1 MRSVLDSTVIRQG
14 CACRGALGQPS
25 CCSCA
30 AHAPMGSVLD
40 GNGLL
45 NTAIGTGP
53 SGCTCCSTYAWDHA
67 ARTQRTVVRQ
77 CDHAVLMRKLT
88 KGEWGRR
95 LSRSMQACLSAGFF
109 QASELN
115 YKVPPSVTAV
125 CHVLYTL
132 WKQLH
137 LQHAC
142 LLSAMAA
149 NPRY

>member
-95 LSRSMQACLSAGFF
+95 HASMPVGRFLPGLRTQLQSPSKCDSCVSCLVYIVEAAAPSACLPAERHGS
-109 QASELN
+109 QPE
-115 YKVPPSVTAV
+115 
-125 CHVLYTL
+125 
-132 WKQLH
+132 
-137 LQHAC
+137 
-142 LLSAMAA
+142 
-149 NPRY
+149 